1 MKFINYKIYSII
13 LMILAIAGLSSCKR
27 DLILNPGQYTKIYMP
42 QASELPAVRT
52 FVMTNDVQ
60 TITYGAAYG
69 GIGYPDQDIPV
80 TFKVDNSLIQT
91 FNSQNN
97 TTYAAMPAGS
107 YELEKTSAIIPKG
120 KLATDPLKI
129 KVKTLGALEAFKQY
143 LLPVTISADGI
154 LNDKLRTTYFLIQGQ
169 RDGINIKVMSF
180 DKGSSVTN
188 LSVVA
193 DVIKQNAP
201 DLLLVKAVD
210 INTNRSGKVDQPAAL
225 SQLIGMTEY
234 RFATSIASFDG
245 GQYGCVLYSRYP
257 IVKSDTYILPT
268 GDTNTEKGPLG
279 VITVQVNDSHKL
291 VFAGTQ
297 LNANAA
303 RRAAELPEL
312 LRIIQ
317 TYTDDPFILAGN
329 FNDTFNGSVYTGLAG
344 IGLIAPCTTCL
355 PNTPAAAPTAYS
367 DFIMYKT
374 ADKFR
379 VLNYGLGTTTTS
391 TGLPVIVQFTMY
403 Y

>member
-1 MKFINYKIYSII
+1 
-13 LMILAIAGLSSCKR
+13 MILAIVGSASCKR
-27 DLILNPGQYTKIYMP
+27 DLISNPGQYAKVYMP
-42 QASELPAVRT
+42 QASESPAVRT
-52 FVMTNDVQ
+52 FVMTNDAQ
-60 TITYGAAYG
+60 TIVYGAAYG
-69 GIGYPDQDIPV
+69 GVGYPDKDITV

-97 TTYAAMPAGS
+97 TAYAAMPAGS
-107 YELEKTSAIIPKG
+107 YELEKLTAVIPSG
-120 KLATDPLKI
+120 KMSTDPMKI

-143 LLPVTISADGI
+143 LLPVTISADAA

-169 RDGINIKVMSF
+169 RDGISVKVMSF

-188 LSVVA
+188 LNAVA
-193 DVIKQNAP
+193 DIIRTNAP

-210 INTNRSGKVDQPAAL
+210 INTNRSGHVDQPAAL
-225 SQLIGMTEY
+225 AQLIGMPNY
-234 RFATSIASFDG
+234 CFATSIANFDG

-257 IVKSDTYILPT
+257 IVKNDTYILPT

-279 VITVQVNDSHKL
+279 VITLQINDTHKL

-297 LNANAA
+297 LNSNAT

-317 TYTDDPFILAGN
+317 LYPDDPLILAGN
-329 FNDTFNGSVYTGLAG
+329 FNDTFPAGSVYTGLT
-344 IGLIAPCTTCL
+344 GLGFVFPCTTCL

-367 DFIMYKT
+367 DFIMYKPT
-374 ADKFR
+374 DRFGVKS
-379 VLNYGLGTTTTS
+379 YSLGATTTS
-391 TGLPVIVQFTMY
+391 TGLPEIVQLTMY

>member
-1 MKFINYKIYSII
+1 MKFIKIYGIVLVI
-13 LMILAIAGLSSCKR
+13 LVIAGSISCRR
-27 DLILNPGQYTKIYMP
+27 DLISNPGQYTKIYMP

-52 FVMTNDVQ
+52 FVMKNDVQ
-60 TITYGAAYG
+60 TIIYGAAYG
-69 GIGYPDQDIPV
+69 GVGYPDKDIAV
-80 TFKVDNSLIQT
+80 TFSVDTSLVEA
-91 FNSQNN
+91 FNSQNG
-97 TTYAAMPAGS
+97 TAYAPMPEGS

-120 KLATDPLKI
+120 KTTTDPLKI
-129 KVKTLGALEAFKQY
+129 KIRTLGALEPFRQY
-143 LLPVTISADGI
+143 LLPVTLSADGAI
-154 LNDKLRTTYFLIQGQ
+154 NDKLRTSYFLVQGQ

-188 LSVVA
+188 LNAVA
-193 DVIKQNAP
+193 DVIKSNAP
-201 DLLLVKAVD
+201 DLLLVKGVD
-210 INTNRSGKVDQPAAL
+210 INTNRSGHVDQPAVL
-225 SQLIGMTEY
+225 SQLIGMPEY

-257 IVKSDTYILPT
+257 IVQSDTYILPT
-268 GDTNTEKGPLG
+268 GDANTEKGPLG
-279 VITVQVNDSHKL
+279 VITLQINDSLKL

-297 LNANAA
+297 LNSNAS

-329 FNDTFNGSVYTGLAG
+329 FNDTPPNGSVFTGLAG
-344 IGLIAPCTTCL
+344 IGLISSCTSCL
-355 PNTPAAAPTAYS
+355 PNTPAAAPTGYS

-374 ADKFR
+374 EDQFR
-379 VLNYGLGTTTTS
+379 VLKYGLGTTTTS
-391 TGLPVIVQFTMY
+391 TGLPVIVQFSMY